1 MFNQEK
7 FSPRDLELLAAA
19 VDGVLSASEQ
29 VEFNKR
35 LGESQHFAESYRQ
48 QQKLKQLMI

>member
-7 FSPRDLELLAAA
+7 LSPRDLELLAAA
-19 VDGVLSASEQ
+19 VDQNLSAPEQ

-35 LGESQHFAESYRQ
+35 LGESQHLAESYRQ
-48 QQKLKQLMI
+48 QQKLKKF